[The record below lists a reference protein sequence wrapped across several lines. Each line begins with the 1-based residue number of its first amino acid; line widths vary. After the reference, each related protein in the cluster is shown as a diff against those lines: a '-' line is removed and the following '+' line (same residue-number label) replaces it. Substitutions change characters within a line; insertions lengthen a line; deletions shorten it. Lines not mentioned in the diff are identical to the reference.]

1 MNDTDTKQTLL
12 ENDTTTEKLKKQGL
26 EQIILCGRFLDSS
39 LQCRCSHMLEL
50 MEFTRFSFRNEI
62 HEELLFGESLK
73 ERCTREDITYKKM
86 PLWREKKKTC
96 EKHTN
101 FTESR
106 NEEKLLTETSEEGS
120 EGSGKETGTT
130 EKLTGQRREV
140 TG

>member
-86 PLWREKKKTC
+86 PLWRGKKK
-96 EKHTN
+96 
-101 FTESR
+101 
-106 NEEKLLTETSEEGS
+106 KLVKNIPILLKAAMKKSCLLRRVKKGAKVV
-120 EGSGKETGTT
+120 GRKQGP
-130 EKLTGQRREV
+130 QRS
-140 TG
+140 